1 MPVIYS
7 VENGEDVE
15 EIYEQPE
22 EILHINGLNGP
33 IDEPV
38 DTQLLIVHSTAAA
51 SDIGLNIYLQL
62 GIHISCYACHS
73 ECNDLC
79 DGNHAQHIRGHYT
92 DHLLIMHFVHFHPA
106 VTSIALWH
114 NSALRNFE
122 SLEGVLDFI
131 HSRFGY
137 L

>member
-22 EILHINGLNGP
+22 EILQINGLNGP

-62 GIHISCYACHS
+62 GRILYRVC
-73 ECNDLC
+73 L
-79 DGNHAQHIRGHYT
+79 
-92 DHLLIMHFVHFHPA
+92 
-106 VTSIALWH
+106 H
-114 NSALRNFE
+114 NN
-122 SLEGVLDFI
+122 
-131 HSRFGY
+131 
-137 L
+137 